1 MVLTSFN
8 NCVFGEADSDQT
20 TTTTTTT
27 TTSVSAV
34 QEPVVRKTQS
44 GAVQPA
50 KSTTPVPGNDI
61 ASGKVPEGFFDNVDA
76 DHRAR
81 GLEPPKVDIK

>member
-1 MVLTSFN
+1 M
-8 NCVFGEADSDQT
+8 CFGEAGNDQK
-20 TTTTTTT
+20 T
-27 TTSVSAV
+27 TTSASAF
-34 QEPVVRKTQS
+34 QEPVVGKAQN

-50 KSTTPVPGNDI
+50 KSTTPVAGNEI
-61 ASGKVPEGFFDNVDA
+61 AAGNLPEGFFDNVDA

>member
-1 MVLTSFN
+1 M
-8 NCVFGEADSDQT
+8 CFGEAGNDQT
-20 TTTTTTT
+20 TT
-27 TTSVSAV
+27 SASAV
-34 QEPVVRKTQS
+34 QEPLLRKTEN
-44 GAVQPA
+44 GVAQPV
-50 KSTTPVPGNDI
+50 KSTTPFAGKDI